1 MDSLSRLLDRFRF
14 SPSRS
19 TRKNTYAT
27 KLIGNRRSVESNSS
41 SSSSNSERS
50 GSRSSKRSGSSS
62 SKRSGSEQSGT
73 NSNAAYVSSG
83 EMRRRKAVKA
93 TKRKTAREIRNED
106 VMKVKLPKDMGYRAA
121 MDNRA
126 FKYRV
131 EQLKHNGYK
140 FHEARGGF
148 AVFTRAVKA

>member
-1 MDSLSRLLDRFRF
+1 
-14 SPSRS
+14 
-19 TRKNTYAT
+19 
-27 KLIGNRRSVESNSS
+27 
-41 SSSSNSERS
+41 
-50 GSRSSKRSGSSS
+50 
-62 SKRSGSEQSGT
+62 
-73 NSNAAYVSSG
+73 
-83 EMRRRKAVKA
+83 MRRRKAVKA

>member
-1 MDSLSRLLDRFRF
+1 MDRFRF
-14 SPSRS
+14 SPSRG

-27 KLIGNRRSVESNSS
+27 KLVGNRMNIESNSS
-41 SSSSNSERS
+41 SSSS
-50 GSRSSKRSGSSS
+50 SSKRSGS
-62 SKRSGSEQSGT
+62 KRSGSKRSGT

-83 EMRRRKAVKA
+83 EMRRRRTVKA
-93 TKRKTAREIRNED
+93 AKKGKTARELQNED

-121 MDNRA
+121 MDNKA

-131 EQLKHNGYK
+131 DQLKHSGYK

>member
-1 MDSLSRLLDRFRF
+1 MNSLSRLLDRFRF
-14 SPSRS
+14 SPSRG

-27 KLIGNRRSVESNSS
+27 KLVGDHGSAQSNSS
-41 SSSSNSERS
+41 SSRSSRS
-50 GSRSSKRSGSSS
+50 SRSRSSKRSGSRRSE
-62 SKRSGSEQSGT
+62 SKLSDS
-73 NSNAAYVSSG
+73 NSNSTYISSA
-83 EMRRRKAVKA
+83 ELRRATKVK
-93 TKRKTAREIRNED
+93 KRKTARQIRNED

-121 MDNRA
+121 MENRA